1 MPDRTDAEIIAQTDK
16 LAHTLAL
23 LDGYAFPDGFA
34 FHRHSRLSE
43 NAYPRESKFW
53 EMARQAQILLTDTDP
68 DDALE

>member
-23 LDGYAFPDGFA
+23 LNSYAYPDGYAF
-34 FHRHSRLSE
+34 HEHSRLAADPS
-43 NAYPRESKFW
+43 PRASKYW

-68 DDALE
+68 DDALP